1 MFANDEF
8 GKNIREFKKSLRTM
22 NLEKIFMTL
31 KKCSRTMNL
40 EKIFVTLI
48 KWSRT
53 MNSEK
58 IFVTLI
64 KSSLT
69 FFKVRNFC
77 GSRTFFSI
85 PTNNICGSRTYF
97 QIYCLWT
104 FLKSR
109 IFFPY
114 SRTFFW
120 INEHFYYSRT
130 RGIFDAKDFQIFFVH
145 IFLFF
150 ALFTMPTGHLEGVSE
165 ILDLDDTLTVL
176 QGPKWRFS

>member
-1 MFANDEF
+1 MNSTRQRINIKKYQKTEILCHRRDPGAWTVKMSLIQKKFANDEF
-8 GKNIREFKKSLRTM
+8 GK
-22 NLEKIFMTL
+22 IFVTL
-31 KKCSRTMNL
+31 IKCSRTMNL

-48 KWSRT
+48 KCSRT

-58 IFVTLI
+58 IFATLI

-69 FFKVRNFC
+69 FFKVTNFC

-130 RGIFDAKDFQIFFVH
+130 RGIFDAKDFQIFLFIFFIFRTVH
-145 IFLFF
+145 HASWPFR
-150 ALFTMPTGHLEGVSE
+150 GG
-165 ILDLDDTLTVL
+165 
-176 QGPKWRFS
+176 

>member
-1 MFANDEF
+1 
-8 GKNIREFKKSLRTM
+8 M
-22 NLEKIFMTL
+22 NLEKIFT
-31 KKCSRTMNL
+31 
-40 EKIFVTLI
+40 
-48 KWSRT
+48 
-53 MNSEK
+53 
-58 IFVTLI
+58 TLI
-64 KSSLT
+64 KSSLS
-69 FFKVRNFC
+69 FFIVTDFC

-145 IFLFF
+145 NFFIFRTVHHASWLFRGGLVRF
-150 ALFTMPTGHLEGVSE
+150 WTWMIHLLYFE
-165 ILDLDDTLTVL
+165 DLNDDFHSSRIYVTPL
-176 QGPKWRFS
+176 K

>member
-1 MFANDEF
+1 
-8 GKNIREFKKSLRTM
+8 M

-48 KWSRT
+48 KCSRT

-58 IFVTLI
+58 IFATLI

-77 GSRTFFSI
+77 GSRTFFTHEQYLWFANIFSNLLFVNFFKV
-85 PTNNICGSRTYF
+85 TNI
-97 QIYCLWT
+97 
-104 FLKSR
+104 
-109 IFFPY
+109 FPY
-114 SRTFFW
+114 PRTFFW

-130 RGIFDAKDFQIFFVH
+130 RGIFDAKVFQIFLF
-145 IFLFF
+145 IFFYFWHCSPCQL
-150 ALFTMPTGHLEGVSE
+150 A
-165 ILDLDDTLTVL
+165 I
-176 QGPKWRFS
+176 

>member
-8 GKNIREFKKSLRTM
+8 GKNIRDFKKCSWMM
-22 NLEKIFMTL
+22 NLEKIYATL

-40 EKIFVTLI
+40 EKIFA
-48 KWSRT
+48 
-53 MNSEK
+53 
-58 IFVTLI
+58 TLI

-69 FFKVRNFC
+69 FFKVTNFC

-104 FLKSR
+104 FLKSP
-109 IFFPY
+109 IF
-114 SRTFFW
+114 SHNR
-120 INEHFYYSRT
+120 EHFFELMN
-130 RGIFDAKDFQIFFVH
+130 IFTIHAPGVSSMSKIFRFFVH

-150 ALFTMPTGHLEGVSE
+150 ALFTMPAGHLEGVSE

-176 QGPKWRFS
+176 RGPKWRFS

>member
-1 MFANDEF
+1 MNSTRQRINIKKYQKTEILCHRRDPGAWTVKMSLIQKKFANDEF
-8 GKNIREFKKSLRTM
+8 GK
-22 NLEKIFMTL
+22 
-31 KKCSRTMNL
+31 
-40 EKIFVTLI
+40 IFVTLI
-48 KWSRT
+48 KCSRT

-58 IFVTLI
+58 IFATLI

-130 RGIFDAKDFQIFFVH
+130 RGIFDAKDFQIFLF
-145 IFLFF
+145 IFFY
-150 ALFTMPTGHLEGVSE
+150 
-165 ILDLDDTLTVL
+165 
-176 QGPKWRFS
+176 FSHCSPCQLAI

>member
-1 MFANDEF
+1 MFTNDEF
-8 GKNIREFKKSLRTM
+8 GKNIRDFNKM
-22 NLEKIFMTL
+22 IG
-31 KKCSRTMNL
+31 
-40 EKIFVTLI
+40 
-48 KWSRT
+48 T

-58 IFVTLI
+58 IFATLI

-130 RGIFDAKDFQIFFVH
+130 RGIFDAKDFQIFFCSY
-145 IFLFF
+145 FLFF
-150 ALFTMPTGHLEGVSE
+150 ALFTMPAGHLEGVSE

-176 QGPKWRFS
+176 QGSKWRFL

>member
-1 MFANDEF
+1 
-8 GKNIREFKKSLRTM
+8 M

-48 KWSRT
+48 KCSRT

-58 IFVTLI
+58 IFATLI

-104 FLKSR
+104 FWKSR

-130 RGIFDAKDFQIFFVH
+130 RGIFDAKDFQIFLF

-150 ALFTMPTGHLEGVSE
+150 ALFTMPAGHLEGVSE

-176 QGPKWRFS
+176 RGPKWRFS

>member
-1 MFANDEF
+1 
-8 GKNIREFKKSLRTM
+8 M

-48 KWSRT
+48 KCSRT

-58 IFVTLI
+58 IFATLI
-64 KSSLT
+64 KISLT

-97 QIYCLWT
+97 QIYCLLT

-109 IFFPY
+109 LFFPY
-114 SRTFFW
+114 SRTFFELM
-120 INEHFYYSRT
+120 N
-130 RGIFDAKDFQIFFVH
+130 IFTIHAPGVSLMPKIFRFFLFIFFY
-145 IFLFF
+145 
-150 ALFTMPTGHLEGVSE
+150 
-165 ILDLDDTLTVL
+165 
-176 QGPKWRFS
+176 FSHCSPCQLAI

>member
-58 IFVTLI
+58 IFATLI

-69 FFKVRNFC
+69 FFKVTIFC
-77 GSRTFFSI
+77 GSRTVFSIPMNNICDSRTFFSI

-109 IFFPY
+109 IFFRY
-114 SRTFFW
+114 SRTYFW
-120 INEHFYYSRT
+120 INEN
-130 RGIFDAKDFQIFFVH
+130 
-145 IFLFF
+145 
-150 ALFTMPTGHLEGVSE
+150 FTIHAPGVS
-165 ILDLDDTLTVL
+165 LM
-176 QGPKWRFS
+176 PKIFRFFCSYFFYFSHCSPCQLAI